1 MRIQLLVKA
10 LAAFAA
16 GFVLVG
22 LLVFLSAGTL
32 RYPCGWL
39 FCGVLFI
46 PMLLMGIVLFIKN
59 PALLQKRLMHKETQS
74 EQKKVVLLSILMF
87 LVGFILCGLDFRFQW
102 LQLPKWISFLA
113 AVIFLI
119 GYLMYAEVLRENAY
133 LSRTISVQAEQRV
146 IDTGLYGIIRH
157 PMYTATIL
165 MFCMIPLILGSV
177 TALLVFLLYP
187 VILVRRIRNEEQ
199 VLCEELQGYSVYLK
213 KVKYRLFPY
222 IW

>member
-87 LVGFILCGLDFRFQW
+87 LAGFILCGLDFRFQW

-133 LSRTISVQAEQRV
+133 LSRTVKVEEGQKVVS
-146 IDTGLYGIIRH
+146 TGLYGIVRH
-157 PMYTATIL
+157 PMYMTTVI
-165 MFCMIPLILGSV
+165 MFLSMPLVLGSPISFMIM
-177 TALLVFLLYP
+177 LGYIP
-187 VILVRRIRNEEQ
+187 VIAKRIWNEEI
-199 VLCEELQGYSVYLK
+199 VLSEGLDGYKEYMK
-213 KVKYRLFPY
+213 RVKYKVIPF